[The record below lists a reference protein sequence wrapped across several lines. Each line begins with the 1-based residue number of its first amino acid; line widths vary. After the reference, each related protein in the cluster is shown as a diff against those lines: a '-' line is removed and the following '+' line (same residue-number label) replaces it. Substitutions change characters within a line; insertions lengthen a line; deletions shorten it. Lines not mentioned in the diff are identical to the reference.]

1 MLESALETSPRPLL
15 NFGKYP
21 EIYPMHLKNS
31 FENKIS
37 WKRIIKTLQESK
49 SISKEKKKRKY
60 ELLAKAKLDTIQ
72 ILISKSLIGSY
83 ISHNKFVSVNNLLRK
98 YEMKEE
104 IKNPEISVEY
114 TI

>member
-37 WKRIIKTLQESK
+37 WKKIIKTLQESK
-49 SISKEKKKRKY
+49 SISKEKKK
-60 ELLAKAKLDTIQ
+60 
-72 ILISKSLIGSY
+72 
-83 ISHNKFVSVNNLLRK
+83 
-98 YEMKEE
+98 KE
-104 IKNPEISVEY
+104 SMSC
-114 TI
+114 